1 MGDIDIEWVKSQVG
15 SLRSVLER
23 HDYDPRFGRTF
34 CPNPQHNDRR
44 PGSVWIYKATA
55 GEERL
60 KCHSCG
66 FNGDAIDV
74 ARVLGEVIP
83 WRRDF
88 DPHRQGSRAA
98 VVEEPKLTRKQHR
111 KKQRLINEFQDDPT
125 IEKDWILAKKLA
137 VLGNLQAVQQEVLR
151 NWDYLS
157 ENYNLPR
164 AYELCQRIWEYG
176 AEKFGLPHDQDFR
189 HWVDRVAVALER

>member
-1 MGDIDIEWVKSQVG
+1 MADLDIDWVKSQVG
-15 SLRSVLER
+15 DLRSVLER
-23 HDYDPRFGRTF
+23 HGYDPRLGKTF
-34 CPNPQHNDRR
+34 CPNPQHEDRR
-44 PGSVWIYKATA
+44 PGSVGFYKAE
-55 GEERL
+55 GGDRL

-74 ARVLGEVIP
+74 ARVLGETIP
-83 WRRDF
+83 WRKDF
-88 DPHRQGSRAA
+88 HSHRQVRRQS
-98 VVEEPKLTRKQHR
+98 VEESKLTRKQHR
-111 KKQRLINEFQDDPT
+111 KKQRLINEFQGDPT

-164 AYELCQRIWEYG
+164 AYELCQKIWEYG

>member
-1 MGDIDIEWVKSQVG
+1 MGDIDIEWVQSQVG
-15 SLRSVLER
+15 DLRSVLER
-23 HDYDPRFGRTF
+23 HGYDPRSGRTL
-34 CPNPQHNDRR
+34 CPNPQHDDRK
-44 PGSVWIYKATA
+44 PGSVRIYKRPN

-60 KCHSCG
+60 KCFSCG
-66 FNGDAIDV
+66 FNDGAIGV

-83 WRRDF
+83 WRKGPRSSSY
-88 DPHRQGSRAA
+88 RQPRA
-98 VVEEPKLTRKQHR
+98 EEPKLTRKQHR
-111 KKQRLINEFQDDPT
+111 KKQRLLNQFQDDLT

-164 AYELCQRIWEYG
+164 AYELCQSIWEYG